1 MYPVIPEN
9 IMSGAVQLLVWLFTA
24 AAALLT
30 MRMTARS

>member
-9 IMSGAVQLLVWLFTA
+9 LVTGAVQLLVWLFTA

-30 MRMTARS
+30 MRMTVRS